1 MKACSFDSQESF
13 FASAVGVYAPLEPP
27 LFRQNNQAVKKG
39 PREFS
44 IQILS
49 IIMFILF
56 AQFVLI
62 CSKRTRLLQR
72 DKGCFTEGDISLS

>member
-1 MKACSFDSQESF
+1 MHLWNRPFS
-13 FASAVGVYAPLEPP
+13 
-27 LFRQNNQAVKKG
+27 RQNNQAAKS
-39 PREFS
+39 PNEFS

-49 IIMFILF
+49 IIMFINF

-62 CSKRTRLLQR
+62 CSKRTTLLQR